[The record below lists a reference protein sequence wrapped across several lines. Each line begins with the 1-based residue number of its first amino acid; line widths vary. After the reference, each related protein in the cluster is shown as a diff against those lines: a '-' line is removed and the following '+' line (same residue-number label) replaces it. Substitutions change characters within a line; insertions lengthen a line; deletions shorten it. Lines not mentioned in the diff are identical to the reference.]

1 MINRE
6 KKLSILIISII
17 LIAILLIPGKVF
29 ATEENNNQEYGKA
42 YQEWLKLP
50 ETEKEKTLTPRMYD
64 IPFSSLELKAANEQ
78 LESKY
83 NLADHIDITV
93 EDQGRYGLCWAF
105 ATTKAMETNLA
116 LTTGEYYD
124 FSEMYLG
131 FKVNEYRKQYTAD
144 QDDSIESGANFSE
157 VINMNNQMVYEPVL
171 ESEVPYDNSDENRE
185 DSKNAHNLK
194 KIKEYIEFPSIYK
207 NEESQENI
215 EKFRKEVKNHIK
227 KYGSVYASIKIA
239 ETEWDYKKEDVN
251 SYFNKETNALCYK
264 GTGYS
269 NHAVS
274 IVGWD
279 DNYSKENFAKENRP
293 ENDGAYIALNSW
305 GEHWGNNGYF
315 YISYEDVW
323 VEQNMN
329 GFISLEDA
337 NITKTTLV
345 AKEKNASKQDKYEN
359 WETKSINKIL
369 NEEEN
374 NTIYMLNIVGMDPNI
389 ASDMYEMN
397 FWACEGANVEIYE
410 YEENKGDNGGYYGT
424 LGKFIAKKSNCSDG
438 INTIKFEDY
447 VDVSKYW
454 NCIKFIIKYT
464 GESIPLKTYSYL
476 EDFDSKIFTSASGSL
491 ERLLGNGQRIEKDNI
506 FYNYPM
512 IIYLIDGKNYSK
524 GLELGNIT
532 PKNVIDGLSI
542 TKETF
547 NIPTNVQ
554 DNNKL
559 ITKIYKNKEEV
570 TNLFN
575 VEISSGN
582 VNITNDTLESGE
594 YLIEISYN
602 GGKPVYKVINILT
615 PFDLECL
622 YSNFYYKEQNWQY
635 CAFIS
640 QIKKDISIDNIKI
653 TKDGE
658 DVTDKFEKL
667 KFEKTTWNEQLASIT
682 FERSLSNKISAGKY
696 QLVVSLDGFSAIK
709 EFTIG
714 EDQIINLKTDYDGTE
729 KNEKT
734 LWETLSYSIVIRDV
748 NDITTKTIDDYEE
761 EKFLGLENGKLYE
774 IRIYDEIEPQLI
786 KQDYYAYAKFYIYKD
801 ESGKKYFRTTE
812 DGENLENVEVKIY
825 SANGIEMTNKSNK
838 IKANFIYDAIQITDE
853 TIPIMYGATY
863 NTVGLYGDINKKD
876 FLENYMVDNTKTVEI
891 LNKNGIEIKNE
902 ELLGTGMKIKYKN
915 EEWTVILRGD
925 IDGNG
930 KLTVTDISKQIIN
943 LIRRRSVNR

>member
-17 LIAILLIPGKVF
+17 SIAILLIPGKVF

-93 EDQGRYGLCWAF
+93 EDQGKYGLCWAF

-131 FKVNEYRKQYTAD
+131 FKVNEYRKQYTVD

-157 VINMNNQMVYEPVL
+157 VISMNNQMVYEPVL

-337 NITKTTLV
+337 NATNTTL
-345 AKEKNASKQDKYEN
+345 
-359 WETKSINKIL
+359 
-369 NEEEN
+369 
-374 NTIYMLNIVGMDPNI
+374 
-389 ASDMYEMN
+389 
-397 FWACEGANVEIYE
+397 
-410 YEENKGDNGGYYGT
+410 
-424 LGKFIAKKSNCSDG
+424 
-438 INTIKFEDY
+438 
-447 VDVSKYW
+447 
-454 NCIKFIIKYT
+454 
-464 GESIPLKTYSYL
+464 
-476 EDFDSKIFTSASGSL
+476 
-491 ERLLGNGQRIEKDNI
+491 
-506 FYNYPM
+506 
-512 IIYLIDGKNYSK
+512 
-524 GLELGNIT
+524 GLELGNMT

-602 GGKPVYKVINILT
+602 GGKPIYKVITILT
-615 PFDLECL
+615 PFELESL
-622 YSNFYYKEQNWQY
+622 YSDFYYKEQNWQY
-635 CAFIS
+635 YAFIS

-667 KFEKTTWNEQLASIT
+667 KFEKTTWNEQVASIT

-714 EDQIINLKTDYDGTE
+714 EDQIINLKTHYDGTE

-774 IRIYDEIEPQLI
+774 VRIYDEIEPQLI